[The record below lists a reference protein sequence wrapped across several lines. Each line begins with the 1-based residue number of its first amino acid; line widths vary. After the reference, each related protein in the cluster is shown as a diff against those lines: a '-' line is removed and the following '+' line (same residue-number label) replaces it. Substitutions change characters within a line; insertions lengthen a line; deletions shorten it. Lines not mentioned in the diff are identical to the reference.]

1 MTKLLFDT
9 GTCVIQQLESERFL
23 KKGVAV
29 AVLRVDKIHA
39 IVSGNKLF
47 KLHYFLKEAML
58 SSHKTV
64 LTFGGAYS
72 NHLAATAFACN
83 ALGLQS
89 VGIVRG
95 EAAAT
100 LSPTLQ
106 QCISV
111 GMQLKFVPREQYR
124 TQSAVAFITQL
135 KNELGAC
142 SIIPEGG
149 YHPMGAYGAALM
161 MERFDKEDYSH
172 VCTAVGTATT
182 LAGLALGCSDEQQVI
197 GYSVLKGMTDIDE
210 RLSYLTN
217 DSEKLQQVTMRN
229 EYHFGGYA
237 KKNKLLLN
245 FMNACWQQHRLP
257 LDFVYTAKMLY
268 GIVEDIDKGFY
279 PPGSSILCIHT
290 GGLQGNNSLPPGT
303 LLY

>member
-9 GTCVIQQLESERFL
+9 GTCAIQQLESERFAER
-23 KKGVAV
+23 GVAV
-29 AVLRVDKIHA
+29 AVLRIDKIHA

-47 KLHYFLKEAML
+47 KLHYFLQEAMA
-58 SSHKTV
+58 SAHKTV

-72 NHLAATAFACN
+72 NHLAATAFACR

-89 VGIVRG
+89 IGIVRG
-95 EAAAT
+95 EAAAA

-106 QCISV
+106 QCILW
-111 GMQLKFVPREQYR
+111 GMQLKFVSREQYR
-124 TQSAVAFITQL
+124 AQPAVAFITQL
-135 KNELGAC
+135 KREFGDC
-142 SIIPEGG
+142 SLIPEGG
-149 YHPMGAYGAALM
+149 YHAMGAYGAALIM
-161 MERFDKEDYSH
+161 QQFDKEKYSH

-182 LAGLALGCSDEQQVI
+182 LAGLALGCNDEQQVV
-197 GYSVLKGMTDIDE
+197 GYPVLKGMEDIDE

-217 DSEKLQQVTMRN
+217 DHEKLQQITIRKD
-229 EYHFGGYA
+229 YHFEGYA
-237 KKNKLLLN
+237 KKNDVLLN
-245 FMNACWQQHRLP
+245 FMNACWQQHQLP

-268 GIVEDIDKGFY
+268 GVVEDIGKGFY
-279 PPGSSILCIHT
+279 PPGSSILCMHT

>member
-9 GTCVIQQLESERFL
+9 STCVIQQLKSERFL

-29 AVLRVDKIHA
+29 AVLRIDKIHA

-47 KLHYFLKEAML
+47 KLHYFLKETMA

-64 LTFGGAYS
+64 VTFGGAYS

-83 ALGLQS
+83 ALGLKS

-106 QCISV
+106 QCIAW
-111 GMQLKFVPREQYR
+111 GMQLKFVSREQYR
-124 TQSAVAFITQL
+124 AQSAVAFITQL
-135 KNELGAC
+135 KNELGDC
-142 SIIPEGG
+142 CIIPEGG
-149 YHPMGAYGAALM
+149 YHAMGAYGAALM
-161 MERFDKEDYSH
+161 MEQFDKEKYSH

-182 LAGLALGCSDEQQVI
+182 LAGLALGCTDEQQVV
-197 GYSVLKGMTDIDE
+197 GYSVLKGMTDINE
-210 RLSYLTN
+210 RLFYLTN
-217 DSEKLQQVTMRN
+217 DNEKLQQVAIRDD
-229 EYHFGGYA
+229 YHFGGYA
-237 KKNKLLLN
+237 KKNDALLN
-245 FMNACWQQHRLP
+245 FMNACWQQHQLP

-290 GGLQGNNSLPPGT
+290 GGLQGNNSLPAGT